1 MTNKKLEKLR
11 KSKDTY
17 LTKYVFKQIELIKEI
32 LNIPKNSRI
41 YFLGYS
47 RGFNYFLYKNKVIIS
62 SWNCERDIK
71 QDYIVDTME
80 ITDLYTIA
88 LPREEYP
95 YTNNWVE
102 FRTIKQTTNSHG
114 VGKFMGMCTYP
125 SIITIEVDSPY
136 YKVIKF
142 LQSYNLKTFKTDN
155 FLFYPKKDNEFCY
168 TLNFYAKDIKNN
180 TELKLYVPNKSAE
193 QENGEWKTIP
203 PQKVY
208 DILIDDLGNNIS
220 NYQKLKC
227 KKEFLKLANQYCNE
241 LDTKNFFALELVK
254 QTIQPVEYDSGWA
267 VCRIFAG
274 KNKFNNIWISDFML
288 KDEEPYFMITDSKVT
303 WGVGK
308 IACIDIKTATYHK
321 ARIKG
326 NIYKQGIVKFKNWEL
341 DEECIKELIE
351 FLKSPCDEIDK
362 GLYTKEFAKIYSKY
376 VKTNWQ
382 HLIFEYN
389 HNTAG
394 WGWDENRFN
403 LPPDESQGQIPFD
416 LPIPDYMELLNDK
429 D

>member
-1 MTNKKLEKLR
+1 MKKLDKIR

-125 SIITIEVDSPY
+125 SIITVEVDSPY

-155 FLFYPKKDNEFCY
+155 FLFYPK
-168 TLNFYAKDIKNN
+168 NN
-180 TELKLYVPNKSAE
+180 GS
-193 QENGEWKTIP
+193 
-203 PQKVY
+203 
-208 DILIDDLGNNIS
+208 
-220 NYQKLKC
+220 
-227 KKEFLKLANQYCNE
+227 
-241 LDTKNFFALELVK
+241 
-254 QTIQPVEYDSGWA
+254 
-267 VCRIFAG
+267 
-274 KNKFNNIWISDFML
+274 
-288 KDEEPYFMITDSKVT
+288 
-303 WGVGK
+303 
-308 IACIDIKTATYHK
+308 H
-321 ARIKG
+321 
-326 NIYKQGIVKFKNWEL
+326 
-341 DEECIKELIE
+341 
-351 FLKSPCDEIDK
+351 
-362 GLYTKEFAKIYSKY
+362 YS
-376 VKTNWQ
+376 
-382 HLIFEYN
+382 E
-389 HNTAG
+389 
-394 WGWDENRFN
+394 
-403 LPPDESQGQIPFD
+403 
-416 LPIPDYMELLNDK
+416 
-429 D
+429 

>member
-11 KSKDTY
+11 KSKDTH
-17 LTKYVFKQIELIKEI
+17 LTKFVFKQIELIIEI
-32 LNIPKNSRI
+32 LEIPKNTRV

-47 RGFNYFLYKNKVIIS
+47 REFNYFLYKNKVIIS

-125 SIITIEVDSPY
+125 SIITVEVDSPY

-168 TLNFYAKDIKNN
+168 TLNFYAKDLKNN
-180 TELKLYVPNKSAE
+180 IELKLYVPDKVVE
-193 QENGEWKTIP
+193 QENGEWKVIP
-203 PQKVY
+203 PKTTY

-227 KKEFLKLANQYCNE
+227 KKEFLKLANQYCAE
-241 LDTKNFFALELVK
+241 LDTKIFYALELVK
-254 QTIQPVEYDSGWA
+254 QTIQPVEYIYGWQ
-267 VCRIFAG
+267 VHRVFCG
-274 KNKFNNIWISDFML
+274 KHKFSQIWVADFML
-288 KDEEPYFMITDSKVT
+288 NSKKGREQPYFMITDYPLF
-303 WGVGK
+303 GK
-308 IACIDIKTATYHK
+308 ITKVDCLDIKTATYHK

-326 NIYKQGIVKFKNWEL
+326 NIYKQGIVKFKNWKL
-341 DEECIKELIE
+341 DKEYIKELME
-351 FLKSPCDEIDK
+351 FLKSPAEINEYCTNFFK
-362 GLYTKEFAKIYSKY
+362 KHVT
-376 VKTNWQ
+376 TNWQ
-382 HLIFEYN
+382 QLIFMYN
-389 HNTAG
+389 HNTAE
-394 WGWDENRFN
+394 WGWDDEI
-403 LPPDESQGQIPFD
+403 LPPDEAKGQISFD
-416 LPIPDYMELLNDK
+416 LPIPNYMELLNDK